1 MFNVLHITP
10 ALGISVLQPNK
21 CSANVRRT
29 VLGVV
34 NDHRLLRTSW
44 HEDFDGIVVIAVG
57 APVVTGLS
65 YVARQLGVN

>member
-10 ALGISVLQPNK
+10 ALGISLLQPNK